1 MIRFASPMYS
11 LALLP
16 LLLWAGV
23 VLWRGRPAA
32 LPFTDSFLGALP
44 ATLRARLV
52 GKLPWL
58 GWLALGLLLVAMARP
73 QAGLSEFQVDAEGI
87 AAVVCLDLSS
97 SMRQR
102 DLAPDKDRLQIAK
115 EVIEDL
121 LLPEGELPG
130 RPNDVVGLVSFARYA
145 DAQCGLTLD
154 HEMLCK
160 IMASLKM
167 VAPNTPEDGTA
178 IGDSLVR
185 SIERLKDVEATS
197 RIVILLTDGEQNA
210 GASEP
215 LQVAGLAK
223 SLGIKIYAIG
233 VGRGAGMELL
243 GQLAEQTGGKAY
255 AARDRQALLEVVDQ
269 IDRLET
275 STVDRRE
282 LTRWP
287 EAFQPWVL
295 VAFGLL
301 LCMSLLEATWLR
313 SVP

>member
-1 MIRFASPMYS
+1 MRFQSLMYS

-16 LLLWAGV
+16 LLLWAAG
-23 VLWRGRPAA
+23 VLWRRRPAS
-32 LPFTDSFLGALP
+32 LPFCDSFDARVP
-44 ATLRARLV
+44 MTLRARLLR
-52 GKLPWL
+52 KLPWL
-58 GWLALGLLLVAMARP
+58 SWLALALLLVAMARP

-102 DLAPDKDRLQIAK
+102 DLAPDRDRLQIAK

-160 IMASLKM
+160 IMASLQM
-167 VAPNTPEDGTA
+167 VAPNSAEDGTA
-178 IGDSLVR
+178 IGDALVR
-185 SIERLKDVEATS
+185 SIERLKDVDATS

-215 LQVAGLAK
+215 LQVAGLAR
-223 SLGIKIYAIG
+223 SLGIKFYAIG
-233 VGRGAGMELL
+233 VGRGAGMGLL
-243 GQLAEQTGGKAY
+243 QQVAEQTGGKAY

-275 STVDRRE
+275 STVDRHE

-295 VAFGLL
+295 AAFALL
-301 LCMSLLEATWLR
+301 LLGSLLEATWLR
-313 SVP
+313 SLP